1 MLVLMMGGDEL
12 SLVVVMMVLADANG
26 GACGG
31 AMVSMCRE
39 WC

>member
-1 MLVLMMGGDEL
+1 MMGGDEL
-12 SLVVVMMVLADANG
+12 SLVVVVMMVLADANG

-31 AMVSMCRE
+31 AKVSMCRE